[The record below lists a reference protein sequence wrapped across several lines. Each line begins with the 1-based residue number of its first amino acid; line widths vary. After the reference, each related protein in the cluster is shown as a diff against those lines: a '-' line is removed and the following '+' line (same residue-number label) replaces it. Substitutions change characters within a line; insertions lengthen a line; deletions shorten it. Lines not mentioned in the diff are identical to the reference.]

1 MTDIEVTLIITDGK
15 YELGNIF
22 FDNVRIHFSVLND
35 LLEFILKE
43 AIIHQYN
50 RTVYNVE
57 YPPHKDPDYY
67 IDVMVED
74 AI

>member
-50 RTVYNVE
+50 RTV
-57 YPPHKDPDYY
+57 
-67 IDVMVED
+67 
-74 AI
+74 